1 MDTAKVFANGGSQA
15 VRLPKSCRFA
25 DEEILVN
32 HIGNVVI
39 LYPKN
44 DRWSS
49 LLASLDLFTEDFLS
63 DAVESLPP
71 EEREPLL

>member
-1 MDTAKVFANGGSQA
+1 MDTAKIFANGGSQA
-15 VRLPKSCRFA
+15 VRLPKSCRFT
-25 DEEILVN
+25 DEEIFVN

-49 LLASLDLFTEDFLS
+49 LLASLNLFTEDFLS
-63 DAVESLPP
+63 NTIESLPL
-71 EEREPLL
+71 EERDSLQ